1 MLRLQKFLAQA
12 GLGSRRSCEQLIKD
26 KKVYV
31 NGALA
36 SLGVKVSEAD
46 EVVFDNQKIVLKSA
60 ELKVVMLNKPR
71 GVLSSKKDDKKIKL
85 VFDFLPKVE
94 NEPDWIAVGRLDINT
109 SGLMLFTNDGSMAHQ
124 LMHPSFEID
133 REYLVRARGHFNE
146 QKKKN
151 MLSGIKVEN
160 EIYKF
165 SDIVPGEKQST
176 NQWFSVCMLTGK
188 NREVRKLFES
198 QDLEVSR
205 LKRVRIGPIFLP
217 STLREGSC
225 MNLTESQIKE
235 LQNYGKS
242 KSS

>member
-1 MLRLQKFLAQA
+1 MLRLQKYLAQA

-26 KKVYV
+26 RKILV
-31 NGALA
+31 NGDIAE
-36 SLGVKVSEAD
+36 LGSKVSESD
-46 EVVFDNQKIVLKSA
+46 EVCYEGKKVSLKITD
-60 ELKVVMLNKPR
+60 LKVIMLNRPP
-71 GVLSSKKDDKKIKL
+71 GVLSSRKDEKKIKL
-85 VFDFLPKVE
+85 VFDYLPKTH

-109 SGLMLFTNDGSMAHQ
+109 SGLMLFTNDGTLAHQ
-124 LMHPSFEID
+124 LMHPSFEVD
-133 REYLVRARGHFNE
+133 REYLVRARGNFDE

-151 MLSGIKVEN
+151 MLAGVTIDD

-165 SDIVPGEKQST
+165 SDVVPGEKQSS

-217 STLREGSC
+217 STLREGAC
-225 MNLTESQIKE
+225 ANLTESQIKE
-235 LQNYGKS
+235 LQEYGK
-242 KSS
+242 

>member
-12 GLGSRRSCEQLIKD
+12 GLGSRRSCEQFIKENR
-26 KKVYV
+26 VSV
-31 NGALA
+31 NGKVAAL
-36 SLGVKVSEAD
+36 GTKVSEND
-46 EVVFDNQKIVLKSA
+46 EVTFDGNRVLPKA
-60 ELKVVMLNKPR
+60 ADLKVIMLNKPR

-85 VFDFLPKVE
+85 VFDFLPKVF

-109 SGLMLFTNDGSMAHQ
+109 SGLMLFTNDGKLAHQ

-133 REYLVRARGHFNE
+133 REYLVRARGNFNE

-151 MLSGIKVEN
+151 MLSGVEIED
-160 EIYKF
+160 EIYQF
-165 SDIVPGEKQST
+165 SDIVPGEKQSS

-205 LKRVRIGPIFLP
+205 LKRVRIGPILLP
-217 STLREGSC
+217 STLKEGSC
-225 MNLTESQIKE
+225 INLTEAQIKE
-235 LQNYGKS
+235 LLNYGK
-242 KSS
+242 

>member
-235 LQNYGKS
+235 LQNYGK
-242 KSS
+242 

>member
-26 KKVYV
+26 SKITV
-31 NGALA
+31 NGKVAV
-36 SLGVKVSEAD
+36 LGTKVTEAD
-46 EVVFDNQKIVLKSA
+46 EVIFEGQRIVLKTA
-60 ELKVVMLNKPR
+60 DLKVIMLNKPR

-94 NEPDWIAVGRLDINT
+94 NETDWIAVGRLDINT
-109 SGLMLFTNDGSMAHQ
+109 SGLMLFTNDGGLAHQ
-124 LMHPSFEID
+124 LMHPSFKID
-133 REYLVRARGHFNE
+133 REYLVRARGHFND

-151 MLSGIKVEN
+151 MLSGIKIEN

-165 SDIVPGEKQST
+165 SDIVAGEKQSS

-188 NREVRKLFES
+188 NREVRNLFKS
-198 QDLEVSR
+198 QELEVSR

-217 STLREGSC
+217 STLKEGSC
-225 MNLTESQIKE
+225 MNLTASQVKD
-235 LQNYGKS
+235 LQNYGK
-242 KSS
+242 

>member
-12 GLGSRRSCEQLIKD
+12 GLGSRRSCEQLIKE
-26 KKVYV
+26 KKISV
-31 NGALA
+31 NGQIAT
-36 SLGVKVSEAD
+36 LGTKVSDGD
-46 EVVFDNQKIVLKSA
+46 EVIFDGQKVVLKTA
-60 ELKVVMLNKPR
+60 DLKVIMLNKPR
-71 GVLSSKKDDKKIKL
+71 GVMSSKKDDKRIKL

-109 SGLMLFTNDGSMAHQ
+109 SGLMLFTNDGTMAHQ

-133 REYLVRARGHFNE
+133 REYLVRARGNFNE
-146 QKKKN
+146 IKKKN
-151 MLSGIKVEN
+151 MLSGIKIEN
-160 EIYKF
+160 EVYKF
-165 SDIVPGEKQST
+165 SDIVPGEKQSS

-188 NREVRKLFES
+188 NREVRKIFES

-225 MNLTESQIKE
+225 MNLTESQILE
-235 LQNYGKS
+235 LQNYGK
-242 KSS
+242 

>member
-26 KKVYV
+26 SKITV
-31 NGALA
+31 NGKVAV
-36 SLGVKVSEAD
+36 LGTKVTEAD
-46 EVVFDNQKIVLKSA
+46 EVIFEGQRMVLKTA
-60 ELKVVMLNKPR
+60 DLKVIMLNKPR

-109 SGLMLFTNDGSMAHQ
+109 SGLMLFTNDGGLAHQ
-124 LMHPSFEID
+124 LMHPSFKID
-133 REYLVRARGHFNE
+133 REYLVRARGHFND

-151 MLSGIKVEN
+151 MLSGIKIEN

-165 SDIVPGEKQST
+165 SDIVAGEKQSS

-188 NREVRKLFES
+188 NREVRKLFKS
-198 QDLEVSR
+198 QELEVSR

-217 STLREGSC
+217 STLKEGSC
-225 MNLTESQIKE
+225 MNLTASQVKD
-235 LQNYGKS
+235 LQNYGK
-242 KSS
+242 

>member
-1 MLRLQKFLAQA
+1 MLRLQKYLAQA

-26 KKVYV
+26 RKILV
-31 NGALA
+31 NGHVAE
-36 SLGVKVSEAD
+36 LGAKVSESD
-46 EVVFDNQKIVLKSA
+46 EVYCEGKKISLRIA
-60 ELKVVMLNKPR
+60 DLKVIMLNKPP
-71 GVLSSKKDDKKIKL
+71 GVLSSRKDEKKIKL
-85 VFDFLPKVE
+85 VFDYLPKTH

-109 SGLMLFTNDGSMAHQ
+109 SGLMLFTNDGTLAHQ
-124 LMHPSFEID
+124 LMHPSFEVD
-133 REYLVRARGHFNE
+133 REYLVRARGNFDE

-151 MLSGIKVEN
+151 MLAGVTIED

-165 SDIVPGEKQST
+165 SDVVPGEKQSS

-217 STLREGSC
+217 STLREGAC
-225 MNLTESQIKE
+225 ANLTESQIKE
-235 LQNYGKS
+235 LQEYGK
-242 KSS
+242 

>member
-1 MLRLQKFLAQA
+1 MLRLQKFLARA
-12 GLGSRRSCEQLIKD
+12 GLGSRRSCEQFIKD
-26 KKVYV
+26 NKVFV
-31 NGALA
+31 NG
-36 SLGVKVSEAD
+36 KVAVIGTKVAEND
-46 EVVFDNQKIVLKSA
+46 EVIFDGKRVLLKTA
-60 ELKVVMLNKPR
+60 DLKVIMLNKPR

-85 VFDFLPKVE
+85 VFDFLPKVS

-109 SGLMLFTNDGSMAHQ
+109 SGLMLFTNDGTLAHK

-133 REYLVRARGHFNE
+133 REYLVRARGNFDE
-146 QKKKN
+146 QKRKN
-151 MLSGIKVEN
+151 MLSGVTIEN
-160 EIYKF
+160 KIYQF
-165 SDIVPGEKQST
+165 SDIVPGEKQSS

-225 MNLTESQIKE
+225 VNLTESQIKE
-235 LQNYGKS
+235 LQNYGK
-242 KSS
+242 

>member
-12 GLGSRRSCEQLIKD
+12 GLGSRRSCEQLIKEN
-26 KKVYV
+26 KIFV
-31 NGALA
+31 NGEIA
-36 SLGVKVSEAD
+36 SLGTKVSETD
-46 EVVFDNQKIVLKSA
+46 EVIFDNQKVVLKTA
-60 ELKVVMLNKPR
+60 DLKIIMLNKPP
-71 GVLSSKKDDKKIKL
+71 GVLSSKKDEKKIKL

-109 SGLMLFTNDGSMAHQ
+109 SGLMLFTNDGAMAHK

-151 MLSGIKVEN
+151 MLSGVKIEN
-160 EIYKF
+160 EVYKF
-165 SDIVPGEKQST
+165 SDIVPGEKQSS

-225 MNLTESQIKE
+225 MNLTESQIQE
-235 LQNYGKS
+235 LQNYGN
-242 KSS
+242 

>member
-1 MLRLQKFLAQA
+1 MLRLQKYLAQA

-26 KKVYV
+26 RKILV
-31 NGALA
+31 NGHVAE
-36 SLGVKVSEAD
+36 LGAKVLESD
-46 EVVFDNQKIVLKSA
+46 EVYCEGKKISLRIA
-60 ELKVVMLNKPR
+60 DLKVIMLNKPP
-71 GVLSSKKDDKKIKL
+71 GVLSSRKDEKKIKL
-85 VFDFLPKVE
+85 VFDYLPKTH

-109 SGLMLFTNDGSMAHQ
+109 SGLMLFTNDGTLAHQ
-124 LMHPSFEID
+124 LMHPSFEVD
-133 REYLVRARGHFNE
+133 REYLVRARGNFDE

-151 MLSGIKVEN
+151 MLAGVTIED

-165 SDIVPGEKQST
+165 SDVVPGEKQSS

-217 STLREGSC
+217 STLREGAC
-225 MNLTESQIKE
+225 ANLTESQIKE
-235 LQNYGKS
+235 LQEYGK
-242 KSS
+242 

>member
-1 MLRLQKFLAQA
+1 MLRLQKYLAQA

-26 KKVYV
+26 RKILV
-31 NGALA
+31 NGDVAE
-36 SLGVKVSEAD
+36 LGAKVSESD
-46 EVVFDNQKIVLKSA
+46 EVYCEGKKVSLKIA
-60 ELKVVMLNKPR
+60 DLKVIMLNKPP
-71 GVLSSKKDDKKIKL
+71 GVLSARKDEKKIKL
-85 VFDFLPKVE
+85 VFDYLPKTH

-109 SGLMLFTNDGSMAHQ
+109 SGLMLFTNDGTLAHQ
-124 LMHPSFEID
+124 LMHPSFEVD
-133 REYLVRARGHFNE
+133 REYLVRARGNFDE

-151 MLSGIKVEN
+151 MLAGVTVED

-165 SDIVPGEKQST
+165 SDVVPGEKQSS

-217 STLREGSC
+217 STLREGAC
-225 MNLTESQIKE
+225 ANLTESQIKE
-235 LQNYGKS
+235 LQDYGK
-242 KSS
+242 

>member
-1 MLRLQKFLAQA
+1 MLRLQKYLAQA

-26 KKVYV
+26 RKILV
-31 NGALA
+31 NGDVAE
-36 SLGVKVSEAD
+36 LGAKVSESD
-46 EVVFDNQKIVLKSA
+46 EVYCEGKKVSFRIAD
-60 ELKVVMLNKPR
+60 LKVIMLNKPP
-71 GVLSSKKDDKKIKL
+71 GVLSARKDEKKIKL
-85 VFDFLPKVE
+85 VFDYLPKTH

-109 SGLMLFTNDGSMAHQ
+109 SGLMLFTNDGTLAHQ
-124 LMHPSFEID
+124 LMHPSFEVD
-133 REYLVRARGHFNE
+133 REYLVRARGNFDE

-151 MLSGIKVEN
+151 MLAGEIIQD

-165 SDIVPGEKQST
+165 SDVVPGEKQSS

-217 STLREGSC
+217 STLREGSY
-225 MNLTESQIKE
+225 MNLTESQIQE
-235 LQNYGKS
+235 LQNYGK
-242 KSS
+242 

>member
-12 GLGSRRSCEQLIKD
+12 GLGSRRSSEQLIKNG
-26 KKVYV
+26 KITV
-31 NGALA
+31 NGEVAI
-36 SLGVKVSEAD
+36 LGAKVSQAD
-46 EVVFDNQKIVLKSA
+46 EVMFEGKRVVLKTA
-60 ELKVVMLNKPR
+60 DLKVIMLNKPR
-71 GVLSSKKDDKKIKL
+71 GVLSSKKDEKKIKL
-85 VFDFLPKVE
+85 VFDFLPQAKD
-94 NEPDWIAVGRLDINT
+94 EPDWIAVGRLDINT
-109 SGLMLFTNDGSMAHQ
+109 SGLMLFTNDGSMAHR

-133 REYLVRARGHFNE
+133 REYLVRARGLFNE

-151 MLSGIKVEN
+151 MLSGINIEN

-165 SDIVPGEKQST
+165 SDIVPGEKQSS

-225 MNLTESQIKE
+225 MNLTESQILE
-235 LQNYGKS
+235 LQEYGK
-242 KSS
+242 

>member
-31 NGALA
+31 NGTVA
-36 SLGVKVSEAD
+36 SLGAKVSEAD

-109 SGLMLFTNDGSMAHQ
+109 SGLMLFTNDGGLAHQ

-235 LQNYGKS
+235 LQNYGK
-242 KSS
+242 

>member
-12 GLGSRRSCEQLIKD
+12 GLGSRRSCEQLIKES
-26 KKVYV
+26 KVYV
-31 NGALA
+31 NGAIA
-36 SLGVKVSEAD
+36 TIGTKVSETD
-46 EVVFDNQKIVLKSA
+46 EIIFDGQRVVLKTAS
-60 ELKVVMLNKPR
+60 LKVIMLNKPR
-71 GVLSSKKDDKKIKL
+71 GVLSSKKDEKKIKL

-94 NEPDWIAVGRLDINT
+94 NEPEWIAVGRLDINT
-109 SGLMLFTNDGSMAHQ
+109 SGLMLFTNNGNMAHQ
-124 LMHPSFEID
+124 LMHPSFKID

-146 QKKKN
+146 DKKKN
-151 MLSGIKVEN
+151 MLSGVKIEN

-165 SDIVPGEKQST
+165 SDIVPGEKQSS

-188 NREVRKLFES
+188 NREVRKIFKS

-225 MNLTESQIKE
+225 MSLTESQIKE
-235 LQNYGKS
+235 LQNYGK
-242 KSS
+242 

>member
-1 MLRLQKFLAQA
+1 
-12 GLGSRRSCEQLIKD
+12 LGI
-26 KKVYV
+26 
-31 NGALA
+31 
-36 SLGVKVSEAD
+36 KVSETD
-46 EVVFDNQKIVLKSA
+46 EVIFDNQKVVLKTA
-60 ELKVVMLNKPR
+60 DLKIIMLNKPP
-71 GVLSSKKDDKKIKL
+71 GVLSSKKDEKKIKL

-109 SGLMLFTNDGSMAHQ
+109 SGLMLFTNDGAMAHQ

-151 MLSGIKVEN
+151 MLSGVKIEN
-160 EIYKF
+160 EVYKF
-165 SDIVPGEKQST
+165 SDIVPGEKQSS

-225 MNLTESQIKE
+225 MNLTQSQIQE
-235 LQNYGKS
+235 LQNYGN
-242 KSS
+242 

>member
-26 KKVYV
+26 SKITV
-31 NGALA
+31 NGKVAV
-36 SLGVKVSEAD
+36 LGTKVTEAD
-46 EVVFDNQKIVLKSA
+46 EVIFEGQRMVLKTA
-60 ELKVVMLNKPR
+60 DLKVIMLNKPR

-94 NEPDWIAVGRLDINT
+94 NETDWIAVGRLDINT
-109 SGLMLFTNDGSMAHQ
+109 SGLMLFTNDGGLAHQ
-124 LMHPSFEID
+124 LMHPSFKID
-133 REYLVRARGHFNE
+133 REYLVRARGHFND

-151 MLSGIKVEN
+151 MLSGIKIEN

-165 SDIVPGEKQST
+165 SDIVAGEKQSS

-188 NREVRKLFES
+188 NREVRKLFKS
-198 QDLEVSR
+198 QELEVSR

-217 STLREGSC
+217 STLKEGSC
-225 MNLTESQIKE
+225 MNLTASQVKD
-235 LQNYGKS
+235 LQNYGK
-242 KSS
+242 

>member
-1 MLRLQKFLAQA
+1 MLRLQKFLAHA

-26 KKVYV
+26 NKIFV
-31 NGALA
+31 NGKVAV
-36 SLGVKVSEAD
+36 LGMKVTESD
-46 EVVFDNQKIVLKSA
+46 EVNFEGQRVVLKKSD
-60 ELKVVMLNKPR
+60 LKVIMLNKPR
-71 GVLSSKKDDKKIKL
+71 GVLSARKDNKKIKL

-94 NEPDWIAVGRLDINT
+94 NGPDWIAVGRLDINT
-109 SGLMLFTNDGSMAHQ
+109 SGLMLFTNNGNMAHQ

-133 REYLVRARGHFNE
+133 REYLVRARGFFND

-151 MLSGIKVEN
+151 MLSGIKIEN
-160 EIYKF
+160 EVCKF
-165 SDIVPGEKQST
+165 SDIVPGEKQSS

-198 QDLEVSR
+198 QELEVSR

-235 LQNYGKS
+235 LQNYGK
-242 KSS
+242 

>member
-12 GLGSRRSCEQLIKD
+12 GLGSRRSCEQLIRD

-31 NGALA
+31 NGAVA
-36 SLGVKVSEAD
+36 SLGAKVSEAD

-109 SGLMLFTNDGSMAHQ
+109 SGLMLFTNDGGMAHQ

-235 LQNYGKS
+235 LQNYGK
-242 KSS
+242 

>member
-12 GLGSRRSCEQLIKD
+12 GIGSRRSCEQLIKD
-26 KKVYV
+26 SKIFV
-31 NGALA
+31 NGKVAT
-36 SLGVKVSEAD
+36 LGEKVSKND
-46 EVVFDNQKIVLKSA
+46 EVIFEGQRIVSKSA
-60 ELKVVMLNKPR
+60 NLKVIILNKPR
-71 GVLSSKKDDKKIKL
+71 GVLSAKKDDKKIKL
-85 VFDFLPKVE
+85 IFDFLPKIQ

-109 SGLMLFTNDGSMAHQ
+109 SGLMLFTNDGNLAHQ
-124 LMHPSFEID
+124 IMHPSFKID
-133 REYLVRARGHFNE
+133 REYLVRARGHFND

-151 MLSGIKVEN
+151 MLSGVKIDH

-217 STLREGSC
+217 STLKEGEC
-225 MNLTESQIKE
+225 VNLSEAQINE
-235 LQNYGKS
+235 LKNYGK
-242 KSS
+242 

>member
-26 KKVYV
+26 KKVFV
-31 NGALA
+31 NGAVA
-36 SLGVKVSEAD
+36 SLGAKVSEAD
-46 EVVFDNQKIVLKSA
+46 EVVFDNQTIVLKSS

-235 LQNYGKS
+235 LQNYGK
-242 KSS
+242 

>member
-12 GLGSRRSCEQLIKD
+12 GIGSRRSCEQLIKD
-26 KKVYV
+26 SKIFV
-31 NGALA
+31 NGKVAT
-36 SLGVKVSEAD
+36 LGEKVSEND
-46 EVVFDNQKIVLKSA
+46 EVIFEGQRILSKSA
-60 ELKVVMLNKPR
+60 NLKVIILNKPR

-85 VFDFLPKVE
+85 IFDFLPKIQ

-109 SGLMLFTNDGSMAHQ
+109 SGLMLFTNDGNLAHQ
-124 LMHPSFEID
+124 IMHPSFKID
-133 REYLVRARGHFNE
+133 REYLVRARGHFND

-151 MLSGIKVEN
+151 MLSGVKIDH

-165 SDIVPGEKQST
+165 SDIIPGEKQST

-217 STLREGSC
+217 STLKEGEC
-225 MNLTESQIKE
+225 VNLSEAQINE
-235 LQNYGKS
+235 LKNYGK
-242 KSS
+242 

>member
-12 GLGSRRSCEQLIKD
+12 GIGSRRSCEQLIKD
-26 KKVYV
+26 SKIFV
-31 NGALA
+31 NGKVAT
-36 SLGVKVSEAD
+36 LGEKVSEND
-46 EVVFDNQKIVLKSA
+46 EVIFEGQRILSKSA
-60 ELKVVMLNKPR
+60 NLKVIILNKPR
-71 GVLSSKKDDKKIKL
+71 GVLSAKKDDKKIKL
-85 VFDFLPKVE
+85 IFDFLPKIQ

-109 SGLMLFTNDGSMAHQ
+109 SGLMLFTNDGNLAHQ
-124 LMHPSFEID
+124 IMHPSFKID
-133 REYLVRARGHFNE
+133 REYLVRARGHFND

-151 MLSGIKVEN
+151 MLSGVKIDH

-217 STLREGSC
+217 STLKEGEC
-225 MNLTESQIKE
+225 VNLSEAQINE
-235 LQNYGKS
+235 LKNYGK
-242 KSS
+242 

>member
-12 GLGSRRSCEQLIKD
+12 GIGSRRSCEQLIKD
-26 KKVYV
+26 SKIFV
-31 NGALA
+31 NGKVAT
-36 SLGVKVSEAD
+36 LGEKVSEND
-46 EVVFDNQKIVLKSA
+46 EVIFEGQRILLKSA
-60 ELKVVMLNKPR
+60 NLKVIILNKPR
-71 GVLSSKKDDKKIKL
+71 GVLSAKKDDKKIKL
-85 VFDFLPKVE
+85 IFDFLPKIQ

-109 SGLMLFTNDGSMAHQ
+109 SGLMLFTNDGNLAHQ
-124 LMHPSFEID
+124 IMHPSFKID
-133 REYLVRARGHFNE
+133 REYLVRARGHFND

-151 MLSGIKVEN
+151 MLSGVKIDHD
-160 EIYKF
+160 IYKF

-217 STLREGSC
+217 STLKEGEC
-225 MNLTESQIKE
+225 VNLSEAQINE
-235 LQNYGKS
+235 LKNYGK
-242 KSS
+242 